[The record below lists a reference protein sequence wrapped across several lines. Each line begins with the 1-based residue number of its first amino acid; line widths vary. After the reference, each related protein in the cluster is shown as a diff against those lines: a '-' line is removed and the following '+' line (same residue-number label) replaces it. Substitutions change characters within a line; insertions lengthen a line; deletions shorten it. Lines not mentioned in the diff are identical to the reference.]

1 MAASVISICNRALIA
16 IGQDTI
22 TSLADASK
30 AARLC
35 AALYPDVRDEVTRA
49 HPWNSAMRR
58 ALLPALS
65 TPPAW
70 GFARAFQLP
79 ADCLRVWRL
88 PDVQRDEP
96 WKVEGRTIVSNAGA
110 PLAILYMA
118 RLDDPADMDSL
129 LAATIAA
136 RLAMELAM
144 PIADSGSLR
153 EAMAEDYQA
162 KLREARSF
170 DGQEGL
176 PDPITSDDLIF
187 SRF

>member
-1 MAASVISICNRALIA
+1 VAASVISICNRALIA
-16 IGQDTI
+16 IGHDTI
-22 TSLADASK
+22 TSLSDASK
-30 AARLC
+30 GARLC
-35 AALYPDVRDEVTRA
+35 SALYPDVRDEVTRS

-58 ALLPALS
+58 AQLPALS
-65 TPPAW
+65 SAPAW

-88 PDVQRDEP
+88 PDLLRNEM
-96 WKVEGRTIVSNAGA
+96 WKVEGRTIVTDAAA
-110 PLAILYMA
+110 PLSILYMA
-118 RLDDPADMDSL
+118 RLDDPADMDPL

-144 PIADSGSLR
+144 PIADSATLR
-153 EAMAEDYQA
+153 DAMARDYEG

-176 PDPITSDDLIF
+176 PEPMTSDDLIF